1 MQGVDVLQNVGLSV
15 GDEHHVELVEGLVDE
30 SDIVLLDDCVLSAA
44 VCQLGERRKES
55 LNAGSGHLS
64 KLSRE
69 DSFPASGADGG
80 RKNNLASR

>member
-1 MQGVDVLQNVGLSV
+1 MQNVGLSV
-15 GDEHHVELVEGLVDE
+15 GDEHHVELVERLVDE
-30 SDIVLLDDCVLSAA
+30 SNIVLLDDCVLSAA

-55 LNAGSGHLS
+55 LDTRSGHLS

-80 RKNNLASR
+80 CENNLASR